1 MKVVELVC
9 GDRRS
14 LEHGK
19 SGMGEYSLASLPSC
33 PVFACHI
40 AVVCSGISPGK
51 AIAFIVRPHTVEAV
65 APRQLSLEMKDVG

>member
-19 SGMGEYSLASLPSC
+19 SGMGKYSLPGLPSC

-40 AVVCSGISPGK
+40 AVIRGGISPGK
-51 AIAFIVRPHTVEAV
+51 AVSFIVSAHAVEAV
-65 APRQLSLEMKDVG
+65 AARQLSFKVKDV